1 MRRLRGRF
9 SHGARMCV
17 RVTLR
22 FLGGEPHCGAKL
34 LILLICLDAADTQAQ
49 QKAQHT
55 APLTAD
61 QRNAVRNFIAQVG
74 AFVIFYFKMRLF
86 GATLCYY

>member
-1 MRRLRGRF
+1 
-9 SHGARMCV
+9 MCV

-61 QRNAVRNFIAQVG
+61 QRNATRNFIARAG
-74 AFVIFYFKMRLF
+74 AFVMFYFKMRLF